1 MTDNTRF
8 CVNCAYRSKL
18 LGSDMCNRATD
29 TLDLTTGKPEV
40 LYNSCRLERIEPSK
54 FTSGEKCGIE
64 GRFFQ
69 QNTTVKYRFNLWF
82 KGTVSCVKQGL
93 LEFFD
98 KLMKK

>member
-1 MTDNTRF
+1 MDKF
-8 CVNCAYRSKL
+8 CVDCTYRSKL
-18 LGSDMCNRATD
+18 LGSDMCNRTTG
-29 TLDLTTGKPEV
+29 TLDLTTGKHKV
-40 LYNSCRLERIEPSK
+40 LYNLCSLERREHFK

-69 QNTTVKYRFNLWF
+69 QNTKVKYRFNLWF
-82 KGTVSCVKQGL
+82 KGVVSCVKQGL

>member
-1 MTDNTRF
+1 
-8 CVNCAYRSKL
+8 
-18 LGSDMCNRATD
+18 MCNRTTS
-29 TLDLTTGKPEV
+29 TLDLTTGKPKV
-40 LYNSCRLERIEPSK
+40 LYNLCSLERSEPFK
-54 FTSGEKCGIE
+54 FTTSGTCGLE

-82 KGTVSCVKQGL
+82 KGAVTYVRQEL

>member
-1 MTDNTRF
+1 
-8 CVNCAYRSKL
+8 
-18 LGSDMCNRATD
+18 MCNRTTS

-40 LYNSCRLERIEPSK
+40 LYKLCRLERSEPFK
-54 FTSGEKCGIE
+54 FTPSETCGTE

-69 QNTTVKYRFNLWF
+69 QNTTVKYRFNQWF
-82 KGTVSCVKQGL
+82 KGVVTYVKQGL